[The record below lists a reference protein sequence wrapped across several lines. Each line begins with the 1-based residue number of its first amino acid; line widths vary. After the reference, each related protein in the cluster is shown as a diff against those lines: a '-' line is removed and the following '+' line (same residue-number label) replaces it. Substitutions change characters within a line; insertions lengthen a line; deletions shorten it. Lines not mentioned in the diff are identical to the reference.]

1 GNRAREEPVPRLA
14 SYVYAPADPLLIQ
27 YARSWS
33 LSEPYLLSCRQASLP
48 GPGPG
53 LAAPGAHPLQAIDER
68 AGSLLRVRGPEL
80 PHFLPGFSTQ
90 HSLAQ

>member
-1 GNRAREEPVPRLA
+1 
-14 SYVYAPADPLLIQ
+14 LLIR

-33 LSEPYLLSCRQASLP
+33 LSEPYLLSCRQASATVPGNGLP
-48 GPGPG
+48 
-53 LAAPGAHPLQAIDER
+53 AAGQHPLQAIDER